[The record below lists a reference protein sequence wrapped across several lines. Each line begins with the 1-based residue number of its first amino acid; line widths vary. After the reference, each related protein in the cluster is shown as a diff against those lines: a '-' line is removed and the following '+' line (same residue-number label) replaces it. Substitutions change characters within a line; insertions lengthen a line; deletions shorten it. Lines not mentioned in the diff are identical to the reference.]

1 MPARRQRPCSV
12 IERIPLEGG
21 TPGRL
26 PSQYDA
32 SDPVVSPD
40 GKLIAYE
47 HYDDRLG
54 WHTAL
59 LPADGGAPVKVFDFH
74 AFRAAVRWTNDGHA
88 VLYTNAHQPDNV
100 WRQPLAGGPPQQVT
114 HFKEDQIGYFDVS
127 ADGKQLAVARG
138 NAYSDVVLMTNFR

>member
-1 MPARRQRPCSV
+1 MQFRPSV
-12 IERIPLEGG
+12 IERIPFEGG
-21 TPGRL
+21 AALRL

-74 AFRAAVRWTNDGHA
+74 AFRAAVRWDQRWTGGPFHVCA
-88 VLYTNAHQPDNV
+88 PA
-100 WRQPLAGGPPQQVT
+100 RQYLAPAACCGPPQQVT

-127 ADGKQLAVARG
+127 PDGKQL
-138 NAYSDVVLMTNFR
+138 VVGA